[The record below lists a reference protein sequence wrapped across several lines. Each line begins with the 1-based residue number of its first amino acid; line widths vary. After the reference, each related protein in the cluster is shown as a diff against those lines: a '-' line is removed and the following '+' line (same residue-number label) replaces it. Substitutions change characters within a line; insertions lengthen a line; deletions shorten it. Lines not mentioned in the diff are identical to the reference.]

1 MINGNR
7 LKFGYGDIAV
17 GSDGLT
23 QRMSFRQFKPP
34 AKCGDQVL
42 DDIEYIGDEIILKF
56 SYEDYCEFSK
66 KLEQV
71 YNKETAEFIF
81 KGYVFDFTNF
91 NEESI
96 KVCKKHLNGAMQY
109 YFMCMAA

>member
-7 LKFGYGDIAV
+7 LKFGYGNIAV
-17 GSDGLT
+17 GSDELT
-23 QRMSFRQFKPP
+23 QRMSFQQFKPH
-34 AKCGDQVL
+34 AECGGNVPE
-42 DDIEYIGDEIILKF
+42 DIEYIGDEIILKF

-96 KVCKKHLNGAMQY
+96 KVCKKHLNYTMRY